1 MDRPLSAIITVPVRW
16 PESAVLAEGVDAAQ
30 ARRGDAGRDPVDPHV
45 RHRFVGELPT
55 TNRR

>member
-1 MDRPLSAIITVPVRW
+1 MTW
-16 PESAVLAEGVDAAQ
+16 PESAVLTEGVDAAQ

-45 RHRFVGELPT
+45 RHRLVGELPA